1 MGMLMMDEIRTK
13 RFEDSKPVDY
23 ERLAYVDFKLFFT
36 GTIKRSDMKDM
47 FDLGDAAAS
56 KVFSQYKGFR
66 PDNMDYTRQQHTN
79 TFNREKFKP
88 LIEFGAELAL
98 GMLANGFNKN
108 KLTDRPMQ
116 PYARVGKVPN
126 QLNANEVAKI
136 TRAISGCYGIKCNY
150 ISKNSDNHG
159 ERVLLPFALVFDG
172 KTWMFRAYDRSHTG
186 NDSPFKHFHFS
197 RSKNIVELEKEF
209 PKEHEKQSRDKEWN
223 TQIPLLLRLH
233 ENIMDDQKKDIR
245 YEFCMDEN
253 ADELV
258 LTERLS
264 LYWILSRQW
273 FIDDGKRDENLFY
286 KFKLINRDVLS
297 I

>member
-1 MGMLMMDEIRTK
+1 MLAMNENRTE
-13 RFEDSKPVDY
+13 RFEDVKPIDY

-56 KVFSQYKGFR
+56 KVFSRYKDFR
-66 PDNMDYTRQQHTN
+66 PDNMDYARQQHTN
-79 TFNREKFKP
+79 TFNRGAFKP

-126 QLNANEVAKI
+126 QLNSYEVAKI
-136 TRAISGCYGIKCNY
+136 TRAISGGYGIKCNY
-150 ISKNSDNHG
+150 ISNNSGNHD
-159 ERVLLPFALVFDG
+159 ERVIFPFALVFDG
-172 KTWMFRAYDRSHTG
+172 KTWMFRANDRFHTG
-186 NDSPFKHFHFS
+186 DGSPFKHFHFS
-197 RSKNIVELEKEF
+197 RCKNIVELEKEAA
-209 PKEHEKQSRDKEWN
+209 KDHEKPIRDKEWN

-233 ENIMDDQKKDIR
+233 DKLTEKQKNDIR

-253 ADELV
+253 ADDLV
-258 LTERLS
+258 LTEKLS

-273 FIDDGKRDENLFY
+273 FIDDGERDENLFY

>member
-1 MGMLMMDEIRTK
+1 MNKNKTE
-13 RFEDSKPVDY
+13 RFEDVKPIDY

-56 KVFSQYKGFR
+56 KIFSRYKDFR
-66 PDNMDYTRQQHTN
+66 PCNMDYTRQQHTN
-79 TFNREKFKP
+79 TICRESFVP
-88 LIEFGAELAL
+88 LIDFGAELSL

-116 PYARVGKVPN
+116 PYIRVGKVPN
-126 QLNANEVAKI
+126 QLNIHEIAKI
-136 TRAISGCYGIKCNY
+136 TRAISGGYSIKCNY
-150 ISKNSDNHG
+150 ISAHSDNHG

-186 NDSPFKHFHFS
+186 DDYPFKHFHFS
-197 RSKNIVELEKEF
+197 RCKKIIELEKDTA
-209 PKEHEKQSRDKEWN
+209 KEHEKPSRDKQWN

-233 ENIMDDQKKDIR
+233 ENLTEQQKNDIR

-253 ADELV
+253 AEDLI
-258 LTERLS
+258 LTEKAS

-273 FIDDGKRDENLFY
+273 FIDDGSKDGHNFY
-286 KFKLINRDVLS
+286 KFRLINREILP